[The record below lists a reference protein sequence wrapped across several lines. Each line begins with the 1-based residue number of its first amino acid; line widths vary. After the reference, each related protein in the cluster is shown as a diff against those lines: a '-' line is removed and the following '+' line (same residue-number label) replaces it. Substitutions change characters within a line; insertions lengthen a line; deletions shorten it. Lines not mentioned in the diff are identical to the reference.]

1 MVKHGQIFSPETQ
14 AVFYNWKQ
22 KPIQRMLDFDFLCG
36 EHATIGAARSGLI
49 AWRGDLGLSGLR
61 VALILRSYF
70 YVEQRGSSGTASVS
84 KITAIPQVEVHLQ
97 LPALCS
103 LDPLVAF
110 RSCFLGLK
118 K

>member
-36 EHATIGAARSGLI
+36 ERDEHRTNGYKFST
-49 AWRGDLGLSGLR
+49 GLSS
-61 VALILRSYF
+61 VASTCRLCADLAPRLII
-70 YVEQRGSSGTASVS
+70 S
-84 KITAIPQVEVHLQ
+84 KIQYSTETNRHAKRALLQVGVCLQ
-97 LPALCS
+97 LPAS
-103 LDPLVAF
+103 FNLDLRVAF
-110 RSCFLGLK
+110 KSCFLGPK